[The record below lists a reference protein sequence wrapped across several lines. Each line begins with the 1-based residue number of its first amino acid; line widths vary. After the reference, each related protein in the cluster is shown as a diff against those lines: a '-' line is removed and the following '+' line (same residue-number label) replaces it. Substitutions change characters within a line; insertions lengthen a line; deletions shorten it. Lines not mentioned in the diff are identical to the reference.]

1 MKKTIAL
8 IALTGLIFVSCKKEA
23 TPETT
28 SPEIP
33 KTANGYSLPTSENI
47 DLQKKCNA
55 AWEAGNVAEYKSYYA
70 EDAVFHDNNKQT
82 TLAENVAFNTEFL
95 KSGIKP
101 TIKYDVIWEE
111 VNYEA
116 NEKGVKNYV
125 LAYCTNTWT
134 KGDKSIQVVTFQVDA
149 IKDGKIV
156 EEWNVYD
163 SAAFEVFK

>member
-1 MKKTIAL
+1 MKKAIAL
-8 IALTGLIFVSCKKEA
+8 IALTGLLLVSCKKEVAPEA
-23 TPETT
+23 TT
-28 SPEIP
+28 PEIP
-33 KTANGYSLPTSENI
+33 KTADGYSLPTSENI

-55 AWEAGNVAEYKSYYA
+55 AWEAGNVAEYQSYYA
-70 EDAVFHDNNKQT
+70 ADAVFHDNNKQT

-101 TIKYDVIWEE
+101 TIKYDVIWEDI
-111 VNYEA
+111 NFKA

-163 SAAFEVFK
+163 SAAFDVFK

>member
-8 IALTGLIFVSCKKEA
+8 IALTGLLLVSCKKEA
-23 TPETT
+23 TPDVTT
-28 SPEIP
+28 PEIP
-33 KTANGYSLPTSENI
+33 KTADAYSLPSSENI

-55 AWEAGNVAEYKSYYA
+55 AWVAGNIAEYKSYYA

-95 KSGIKP
+95 KSNIKP

-111 VNYEA
+111 VNYKA
-116 NEKGVKNYV
+116 NDKGVKNYV

-134 KGDKSIQVVTFQVDA
+134 KGDKSVQIVTFQVDA

-163 SAAFEVFK
+163 SAAFDVFK